1 MGRPSTAII
10 PESVSKT
17 PSVLIVD
24 DDMDT
29 REMYGWCLEGRGF
42 QVTLAS
48 TIDAALAHMASRIP
62 DVLITDYTLPG
73 GDGFAL
79 ADKLR
84 REPATSGVTMVLV
97 SGRDF
102 LGDAGTRAA
111 ELFDCVLLKPVLP
124 DDLVTR
130 LLPLLAQRAANAP
143 PS

>member
-1 MGRPSTAII
+1 MI
-10 PESVSKT
+10 KT

-24 DDMDT
+24 DDVDT

-42 QVTLAS
+42 QVTLAA
-48 TIDAALAHMASRIP
+48 TVDAALAQMASGIP
-62 DVLITDYTLPG
+62 DVLITHYTLPG

-84 REPATSGVTMVLV
+84 REPATSDVTMVLV

-102 LGDAGTRAA
+102 IGDAGVRAS

-124 DDLVTR
+124 DDLVSR
-130 LLPLLAQRAANAP
+130 LLPLIARRASNAP
-143 PS
+143 QA

>member
-1 MGRPSTAII
+1 VT
-10 PESVSKT
+10 KT

-24 DDMDT
+24 DDVDT

-48 TIDAALAHMASRIP
+48 TVDAALAQMARGIP

-73 GDGFAL
+73 GDGFSL

-84 REPATSGVTMVLV
+84 REPATSDVTMVLV

-102 LGDAGTRAA
+102 LGDAGARAA

-124 DDLVTR
+124 DDLISR
-130 LLPLLAQRAANAP
+130 LLPLMARRGANAP
-143 PS
+143 QP